1 MSEVAFL
8 EPLEEEGQPSEEDEE
23 LDLSKQP
30 DDGEGAN
37 DPEVQKRMDDE
48 NMAVA
53 TDKILKKMK
62 KDADKGDGQK
72 LLLDSIP
79 ITPQAF
85 ASIDKR
91 T

>member
-8 EPLEEEGQPSEEDEE
+8 EPLEDEGDKSEEEE
-23 LDLSKQP
+23 QLDLSKQP
-30 DDGEGAN
+30 DDGEGNN

-62 KDADKGDGQK
+62 KDQG
-72 LLLDSIP
+72 
-79 ITPQAF
+79 
-85 ASIDKR
+85 
-91 T
+91 